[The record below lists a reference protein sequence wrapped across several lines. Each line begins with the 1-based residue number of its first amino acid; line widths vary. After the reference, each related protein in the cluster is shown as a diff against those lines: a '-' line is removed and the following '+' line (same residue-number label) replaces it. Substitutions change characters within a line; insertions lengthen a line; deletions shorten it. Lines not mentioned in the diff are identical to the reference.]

1 MGAPGHCTGPHAP
14 RSMSTDDNSGLKA
27 HEPAILQAVVDHLGQ
42 PEPEDDAKRRRLLAL
57 MAEGVL
63 SYARP
68 FRFTTRPSL
77 DSTSCI
83 VCGVQFGV
91 GEAVYE
97 AGVGEVILP
106 PLHRDCLGAWLH
118 EVGRD

>member
-1 MGAPGHCTGPHAP
+1 MGAPGQCTGPHAP

-63 SYARP
+63 AYARP